1 MSIYHDQLISIRLQL
16 HQNSEEGWSEFTT
29 TAFLVKTLR
38 GYGYQVLLGRNI
50 IDPDA
55 CLGREMSVV
64 KAGIERA
71 RKNGVSE
78 ELLAE
83 MQELTGCV
91 AVLDTGRPGPTLAL
105 RFDIDCIPVTEST
118 DDKHVPTHCGFASK
132 NPGFMHACGH
142 DAHMSMGLAVCHW
155 LMDNKDKLSGKVKI
169 LFQPAEEGVRGAA
182 GMAASGILDDCDY
195 FLSSHVAMLAKSGE
209 LATNLYGFLCTTKY
223 DVTFNGRAS
232 HAGVS
237 P

>member
-1 MSIYHDQLISIRLQL
+1 MSIYHDQLISIRRQL
-16 HQNSEEGWSEFTT
+16 HQNPEEGWSEFTT

-155 LMDNKDKLSGKVKI
+155 LMDI
-169 LFQPAEEGVRGAA
+169 
-182 GMAASGILDDCDY
+182 
-195 FLSSHVAMLAKSGE
+195 
-209 LATNLYGFLCTTKY
+209 
-223 DVTFNGRAS
+223 
-232 HAGVS
+232 
-237 P
+237 